1 MFYVLYI
8 SLSDSGNLTHHFAK
22 KKKRGLVYAT
32 QSDGPQQQVKFQHK
46 AAAEK
51 EKMNADSLVGVV
63 SDNGHAAVREA
74 EESQEINN
82 ALSAGAIDPDTKEDI
97 DMGEHQCLVVF

>member
-1 MFYVLYI
+1 
-8 SLSDSGNLTHHFAK
+8 
-22 KKKRGLVYAT
+22 
-32 QSDGPQQQVKFQHK
+32 
-46 AAAEK
+46 
-51 EKMNADSLVGVV
+51 MNADSQVGVV

-82 ALSAGAIDPDTKEDI
+82 TLSAGAIDPDTKEDI

>member
-1 MFYVLYI
+1 
-8 SLSDSGNLTHHFAK
+8 
-22 KKKRGLVYAT
+22 
-32 QSDGPQQQVKFQHK
+32 
-46 AAAEK
+46 
-51 EKMNADSLVGVV
+51 MNADSQVGVV